1 MFFFLAYLYPPGT
14 QHGNLHPAGGPISF
28 CGPTQE
34 PVLATANT
42 GKNREVLEKM
52 QVNGLEG

>member
-1 MFFFLAYLYPPGT
+1 MFFEPIYIPWALNT
-14 QHGNLHPAGGPISF
+14 GNLHPAGCPILF

-42 GKNREVLEKM
+42 GKTREKFWKKM
-52 QVNGLEG
+52 QENGPEG